1 MALQIL
7 KLPDMAKATMADKCA
22 VSKIAYI
29 MSRFPKLT
37 ETFILY
43 EILALQRRGITIEIF
58 PLLRERQ
65 NIIHSEARQ
74 LAERAHYQPF
84 ISLSVLAAQWY
95 FIRRKPYAYFR
106 VWGEV
111 LRGTFGSFNF
121 FLAP

>member
-1 MALQIL
+1 
-7 KLPDMAKATMADKCA
+7 MAKAMMTSNCA
-22 VSKIAYI
+22 INKIAYL

-43 EILALQRRGITIEIF
+43 EILALERFGITIEIF
-58 PLLRERQ
+58 PLLKERQ
-65 NIIHSEARQ
+65 NISHPEAQR

-84 ISLSVLAAQWY
+84 ISVSILAAQWY
-95 FIRRKPYAYFR
+95 FIRRRPGAYFK

-111 LRGTFGSFNF
+111 LRGTFGSANF

>member
-1 MALQIL
+1 V
-7 KLPDMAKATMADKCA
+7 D
-22 VSKIAYI
+22 KIAYI

-43 EILALQRRGITIEIF
+43 EILAFEGRGITIEIF

-65 NIIHSEARQ
+65 NISHTEAQ
-74 LAERAHYQPF
+74 SLAERAHYQPF
-84 ISLSVLAAQWY
+84 ISLKILAAQWY
-95 FIRRKPYAYFR
+95 FIRRKPHAYFSALA
-106 VWGEV
+106 EV